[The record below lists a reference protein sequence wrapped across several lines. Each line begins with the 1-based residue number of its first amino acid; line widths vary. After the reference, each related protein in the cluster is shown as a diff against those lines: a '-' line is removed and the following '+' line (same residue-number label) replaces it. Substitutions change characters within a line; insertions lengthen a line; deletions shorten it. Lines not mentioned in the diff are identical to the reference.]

1 MASLEFFAGPTR
13 AWIVATDLAGGDPR
27 TLSSGR
33 RSRTLRP
40 PSCAVGAI
48 GGTGWRILAA
58 GEGGL
63 NAEEMTRL
71 EEIKV
76 DLDRSYDLLH
86 QRQARIAA
94 GLNPDEAEIR
104 PADMVEGY
112 EQ

>member
-1 MASLEFFAGPTR
+1 MNELD
-13 AWIVATDLAGGDPR
+13 IVAHINA
-27 TLSSGR
+27 LSHEEEA
-33 RSRTLRP
+33 LY
-40 PSCAVGAI
+40 AA
-48 GGTGWRILAA
+48 AA

-63 NAEEMTRL
+63 SAEEMTRL

-94 GLNPDEAEIR
+94 GLNPDDAEIR
-104 PADMVEGY
+104 PAEVVEGY

>member
-1 MASLEFFAGPTR
+1 MTELD
-13 AWIVATDLAGGDPR
+13 IVAHINSLAHEEEQ
-27 TLSSGR
+27 LY
-33 RSRTLRP
+33 
-40 PSCAVGAI
+40 AA
-48 GGTGWRILAA
+48 AA

-63 NAEEMTRL
+63 NAEEMARL

>member
-1 MASLEFFAGPTR
+1 MTELD
-13 AWIVATDLAGGDPR
+13 IVAHINALAHEEERLYAAG
-27 TLSSGR
+27 
-33 RSRTLRP
+33 
-40 PSCAVGAI
+40 
-48 GGTGWRILAA
+48 A

-63 NAEEMTRL
+63 NAEEMARL

-104 PADMVEGY
+104 PAEIVEGY

>member
-1 MASLEFFAGPTR
+1 MPDLD
-13 AWIVATDLAGGDPR
+13 IVAHINA
-27 TLSSGR
+27 LSR
-33 RSRTLRP
+33 EEEALY
-40 PSCAVGAI
+40 AVAS
-48 GGTGWRILAA
+48 

-63 NAEEMTRL
+63 SAEEMARL

-94 GLNPDEAEIR
+94 GLNPDDAQLR
-104 PADMVEGY
+104 PVDVVEGY